1 VKTDRGE
8 PTRKPVVHR
17 DELCS
22 RLRRS
27 ETIHSRS
34 LDPLTHLLAGA
45 TIGWVAAGKRIG
57 RTSLL
62 IGGAAALLPDADLA
76 IRSVADPLL
85 AIEHHRGFT
94 HSFLFVPLGGAIAA
108 APFLRGKRRQWS
120 AGLMAG
126 VLAYLSHVLLD
137 GAATYGTQWFWP
149 FSRYRVGLDVISI
162 IDPLF
167 TLIFLIGLFAAL
179 FSRRRLAAGT
189 IVAALVWLVIGGVQ
203 RERAL
208 GAQAQ
213 LAERR
218 SELPDR
224 RAVFPTAGN
233 TIVWRSI
240 YETGGQL
247 RIDRLRVPW
256 TGRAAWAETDT
267 VPLAE
272 LDEHQDA
279 HERDRMRRD
288 FERFAWFS
296 DGWIA
301 RDPADATVIGDAR
314 YSLRADRYEPVW
326 GIRFHPGGEPP
337 VEWVDRSRGRDAG
350 ASTLWRE
357 ITGRSEAL
365 KPLE

>member
-1 VKTDRGE
+1 
-8 PTRKPVVHR
+8 
-17 DELCS
+17 
-22 RLRRS
+22 
-27 ETIHSRS
+27 

-45 TIGWVAAGKRIG
+45 TIGWVAAGTRIG

-62 IGGAAALLPDADLA
+62 IGGAAALLPDADIL
-76 IRSVADPLL
+76 IRSAADPLL

-94 HSFLFVPLGGAIAA
+94 HSFLFVPLGGALAA
-108 APFLRGKRRQWS
+108 APFLAGGKRQQWR
-120 AGLMAG
+120 ACVMAG

-167 TLIFLIGLFAAL
+167 SLIFLIGLLAAL
-179 FSRRRLAAGT
+179 LSRRRLASGAL
-189 IVAALVWLVIGGVQ
+189 VAAVLWLVIGAVQ

-208 GAQAQ
+208 RAQTQ

-218 SELPDR
+218 SETLDR
-224 RAVFPTAGN
+224 RAVFPTVGN

-240 YETGGQL
+240 YASGGRL

-256 TGRAAWAETDT
+256 TGRPAYAETDA
-267 VPLAE
+267 VPLAT
-272 LDEHQDA
+272 LDEHPASNEQV
-279 HERDRMRRD
+279 RIRRD
-288 FERFAWFS
+288 FARFAWFS

-301 RDPADATVIGDAR
+301 RDPSDTSVIGDAR

-326 GIRFHPGGEPP
+326 GIRFNPGRHPP

-350 ASTLWRE
+350 TSTLWRE
-357 ITGRSEAL
+357 ITGRSQSL